1 MRCFVQYNQTA
12 VRVSN
17 RSSDIPSGHTIS
29 FGVFSNYSVFRIVD
43 EAVYVEMN
51 KGINCFQQLYMGHY
65 LKISNWVIYELQS
78 QSGTIS
84 VFGVV

>member
-12 VRVSN
+12 GRVYN
-17 RSSDIPSGHTIS
+17 RSSDIPCGHTIS

-51 KGINCFQQLYMGHY
+51 IGINCFQQLYKGHY
-65 LKISNWVIYELQS
+65 FKISNWVIYEIQN
-78 QSGTIS
+78 Q
-84 VFGVV
+84 